1 MKKNGQYVGVDE
13 KYVPE
18 EEKYVE
24 TNLNDEIKKDMNNIY
39 QGAKEY
45 VTDKDNQEKM
55 KKVGKTGLKITA
67 GVVIVRVIFSVLVSL
82 IAIAIFIFVF
92 RIVFGISSEVFG
104 INNIAKGIINKTAS
118 EIDKQAKDED
128 GEAQV
133 KDMIDKNIDAIK
145 KGYNEQQVDD
155 FNWDIEDNGTKDGY
169 EVSELLDEVVK
180 KIKTNSDH
188 SITVIYGTTTTS
200 NPDEIVALKK
210 QFDESKQYEVQM
222 DYDSKGYINKIT
234 ITDY

>member
-1 MKKNGQYVGVDE
+1 
-13 KYVPE
+13 
-18 EEKYVE
+18 
-24 TNLNDEIKKDMNNIY
+24 MNNIY

-67 GVVIVRVIFSVLVSL
+67 GVIIVRVILGILVSL
-82 IAIAIFIFVF
+82 IAIAIFVFVF
-92 RIVFGISSEVFG
+92 REVFG
-104 INNIAKGIINKTAS
+104 INNLAKDIINKTAS
-118 EIDKQAKDED
+118 EINKHAKDED
-128 GEAQV
+128 GEDQV

>member
-24 TNLNDEIKKDMNNIY
+24 NNLNDEIKQDMSNIY
-39 QGAKEY
+39 KGAKEY
-45 VTDKDNQEKM
+45 VTDKDNQEKI

-67 GVVIVRVIFSVLVSL
+67 GVVIVRVIFSVLLSL
-82 IAIAIFIFVF
+82 IAIALIGFCFYKVFV
-92 RIVFGISSEVFG
+92 G
-104 INNIAKGIINKTAS
+104 
-118 EIDKQAKDED
+118 
-128 GEAQV
+128 V
-133 KDMIDKNIDAIK
+133 KDFESEFRETKVEDVEYEEDVS
-145 KGYNEQQVDD
+145 EQADD
-155 FNWDIEDNGTKDGY
+155 FNLDIELYSGTQYGSP
-169 EVSELLDEVVK
+169 VSRLLNNVIT
-180 KIKTNSDH
+180 KIKKNTNH
-188 SITVIYGTTTTS
+188 PITVIYGTTTTS

-210 QFDESKQYEVQM
+210 QFDKRKQYEVQM

>member
-67 GVVIVRVIFSVLVSL
+67 GVIIVRVILGILVSL
-82 IAIAIFIFVF
+82 IAIAIFVFVF
-92 RIVFGISSEVFG
+92 REVFG
-104 INNIAKGIINKTAS
+104 INNLAKDIINKTAS
-118 EIDKQAKDED
+118 EINKHAKDED
-128 GEAQV
+128 GEDQV